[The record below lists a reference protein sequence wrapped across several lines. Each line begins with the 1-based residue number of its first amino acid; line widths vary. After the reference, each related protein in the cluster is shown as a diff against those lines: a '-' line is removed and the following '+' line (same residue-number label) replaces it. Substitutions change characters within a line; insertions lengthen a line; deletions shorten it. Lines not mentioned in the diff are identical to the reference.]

1 MDTAGTLTPVLL
13 PDDPEDWTDEQWLA
27 WLEEGEAAERER
39 QGPARPGLP
48 SWGKAP
54 VPPQSLAA
62 SMRAMHDV
70 FYGKRDEP
78 AIVVDAQGDPPGDE
92 PLDVQLNPD
101 HPEESVVIVRP
112 WLLEHRDPEA

>member
-1 MDTAGTLTPVLL
+1 MLL

-39 QGPARPGLP
+39 QEAAPARPELP
-48 SWGKAP
+48 SWRKGP
-54 VPPQSLAA
+54 VATQFLAA
-62 SMRAMHDV
+62 SMLAMHDV

-78 AIVVDAQGDPPGDE
+78 AIVVDAQGDPPDDE

-112 WLLEHRDPEA
+112 WLLEHRDPDA